1 MDLNQLDLKTIV
13 SAGYSKANSRIFL
26 SAAVSLVAEGFS
38 QAKSLVQMLHVS
50 CSLAGR
56 R

>member
-1 MDLNQLDLKTIV
+1 VDLSQLDLKTIV
-13 SAGYSKANSRIFL
+13 LAGYCKANSRTSL

-50 CSLAGR
+50 ASLAGR